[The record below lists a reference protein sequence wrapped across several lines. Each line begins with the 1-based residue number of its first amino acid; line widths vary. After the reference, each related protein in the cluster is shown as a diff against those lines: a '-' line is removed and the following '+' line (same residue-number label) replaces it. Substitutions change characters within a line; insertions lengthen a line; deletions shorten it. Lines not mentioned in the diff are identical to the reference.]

1 MSDQIVPNTSRSK
14 VKAVSMSIQLAGNA
28 ATGRAPLLLVWGHQG
43 VASSFTN
50 SMTNWFLNQSHPP
63 EEAVE
68 TTLGMRQTIQALK
81 RVPAVTMTR
90 SDAIQTLYFNS
101 NLHNLFDFYPD

>member
-1 MSDQIVPNTSRSK
+1 MSDQIVPNTSRLK
-14 VKAVSMSIQLAGNA
+14 VKSVSIHLAGNA

-50 SMTNWFLNQSHPP
+50 SMTNLFLNQSHPP

-81 RVPAVTMTR
+81 RVPAVTMTPA
-90 SDAIQTLYFNS
+90 DAIQTLYFNS
-101 NLHNLFDFYPD
+101 NLHDLFDFYPD

>member
-1 MSDQIVPNTSRSK
+1 M
-14 VKAVSMSIQLAGNA
+14 KAVSIHLAGNA
-28 ATGRAPLLLVWGHQG
+28 ATGRAPPWLVWGLQG

-50 SMTNWFLNQSHPP
+50 SMTNLFLNQSHPP

-90 SDAIQTLYFNS
+90 ADAIQTLYINS
-101 NLHNLFDFYPD
+101 NLHNLFYFIFTQIKS

>member
-1 MSDQIVPNTSRSK
+1 MSDQIVLNTSRLK
-14 VKAVSMSIQLAGNA
+14 VKAVSIHLAGNA
-28 ATGRAPLLLVWGHQG
+28 ATGRAPPWLVWGHQG

-50 SMTNWFLNQSHPP
+50 SMTNLFPP

-90 SDAIQTLYFNS
+90 ADAIQTLYFN
-101 NLHNLFDFYPD
+101 NKNLFDFYPD

>member
-1 MSDQIVPNTSRSK
+1 MSDQIVPNTSRLK
-14 VKAVSMSIQLAGNA
+14 VKAVSIHLAGNA
-28 ATGRAPLLLVWGHQG
+28 ATGRAPPWLVWGLQG

-63 EEAVE
+63 EEAAE

-81 RVPAVTMTR
+81 RAPAVTMTR
-90 SDAIQTLYFNS
+90 ADAIQTLYFNN